1 MSIKI
6 ENMLEEKATI
16 LVVDDVEINRMILE
30 SILSD
35 DYIIEE
41 AENGKEAVD
50 KLLSGKCKPSLALLD
65 IMMPEMDGFEVLKIM
80 KENELTRHI
89 PVIFITAAD
98 PSENELRGLKSGAI
112 DYIAKPFNQD
122 IVKLRVN
129 SQVELS
135 RYREN
140 LEVMVNNK
148 VNELIATKENILST
162 MASVIEYRSLESGD
176 HVKRTAILTGII
188 TEVLLDNPDFK
199 TELIE
204 KDYHIMVKAAPLHDV
219 GKIAVPDRIL
229 LKPGKLTPEEFAI
242 METHTSKGS
251 EIIEELLKG
260 ESDRDE
266 NLYLLH
272 CYDICRYHHERWDG
286 KGYPDKIAGEDIP
299 LSARIVSII
308 DVYDALV
315 SSRVYKSA
323 FSHKEALKMIA
334 EDAESGK
341 FDVRIVEAL
350 FESEDVLRKIYNI

>member
-1 MSIKI
+1 
-6 ENMLEEKATI
+6 
-16 LVVDDVEINRMILE
+16 
-30 SILSD
+30 
-35 DYIIEE
+35 
-41 AENGKEAVD
+41 
-50 KLLSGKCKPSLALLD
+50 
-65 IMMPEMDGFEVLKIM
+65 
-80 KENELTRHI
+80 
-89 PVIFITAAD
+89 
-98 PSENELRGLKSGAI
+98 
-112 DYIAKPFNQD
+112 
-122 IVKLRVN
+122 
-129 SQVELS
+129 
-135 RYREN
+135 
-140 LEVMVNNK
+140 
-148 VNELIATKENILST
+148 
-162 MASVIEYRSLESGD
+162 
-176 HVKRTAILTGII
+176 
-188 TEVLLDNPDFK
+188 
-199 TELIE
+199 
-204 KDYHIMVKAAPLHDV
+204 
-219 GKIAVPDRIL
+219 
-229 LKPGKLTPEEFAI
+229 